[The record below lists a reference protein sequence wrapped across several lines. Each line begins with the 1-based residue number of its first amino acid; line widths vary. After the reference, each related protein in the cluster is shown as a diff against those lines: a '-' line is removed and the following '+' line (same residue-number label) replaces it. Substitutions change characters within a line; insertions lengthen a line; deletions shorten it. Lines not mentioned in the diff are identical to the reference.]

1 MIQMVAL
8 DKIHASTYNPRK
20 SDPKRLDLLELS
32 LRKLGFLSPIV
43 VDQGGE
49 IISGHQ
55 RSFVAARIGVKRVPV
70 LIIPRMT
77 LDERKSLN
85 IVFNRATNDL
95 KRSDTCKTVTEYV
108 SKFDIDTIAKDLP
121 DLTPDTPEFYPCMNT
136 KNEDSFELL
145 KKNSKKINQ
154 YATTMYGTLCRKKIE
169 LPTVIDEDDN
179 VVNGIGRVCYYAERK
194 IRPIPVCRISN
205 KQALFANLM
214 LNYLT
219 MDFDIQNRYA
229 DTLRHNSFM
238 RSRNT
243 RGGGLGC
250 GFFKGLWPRLKC
262 EDTMI
267 LDGKKKDEWTARFGT
282 SIVDFGAGK
291 LNNTRILRES
301 GIMCSAFE
309 PYFLATGEVIS
320 KQESLKIDRK
330 FLAEIADGRKFSTIF
345 ISSVFNSVPFMAD
358 RMAIATICSALS
370 SPETICVC
378 WTQGVNCGNNI
389 GIKREDKCKNASKLL
404 TFNVDYEPNVV
415 LGDFSALPKVQKYH
429 TNSEIFD
436 IFSPVYGDIYRL
448 DQIDNFV
455 YMECRGTRLDVNNPE
470 YMERLKKA
478 IEFEFNLP
486 YPDGSHAGL
495 VKEAK
500 DAFGKRLGVT
510 IE

>member
-1 MIQMVAL
+1 MVAL

-32 LRKLGFLSPIV
+32 LRKLGFVSPIV

-55 RSFVAARIGVKRVPV
+55 RSFVAGRMGVKMVPV
-70 LIIPRMT
+70 TVIPRMT
-77 LDERKSLN
+77 LEERKSLN

-108 SKFDIDTIAKDLP
+108 SKFDIEALAKDLP
-121 DLTPDTPEFYPCMNT
+121 DLTPDTPEFYPCMHT
-136 KNEDSFELL
+136 TTGDSFSLL
-145 KKNSKKINQ
+145 KKNASKINQ
-154 YATTMYGTLCRKKIE
+154 YATNMYGTLNRKKIE
-169 LPTVIDEDDN
+169 LPTVVDEDDN
-179 VVNGIGRVCYYAERK
+179 VVNGIGRVSYYAQRK
-194 IRPIPVCRISN
+194 VRPIPVCRVTN
-205 KQALFANLM
+205 AQAQFANLM

-243 RGGGLGC
+243 RNGGLGC
-250 GFFKGLWPRLKC
+250 GFYKGIWPKLRC

-267 LDGKKKDEWTARFGT
+267 LEGRKKEEWVSRFGT

-301 GIMCSAFE
+301 GLQCSAFE
-309 PYFLATGEVIS
+309 PYFIATRESIS

-330 FLAEIADGRKFSTIF
+330 FLAEIADRRKFSAIF

-378 WTQGVNCGNNI
+378 WTQGVNSGNNI
-389 GIKREDKCKNASKLL
+389 GIAREEKGKNAAKQL

-415 LGDFSALPKVQKYH
+415 LGDFSSLPKVQKYH
-429 TNSEIFD
+429 SNREIFD
-436 IFSPVYGDIYRL
+436 IFSPVYSNVYRL

-455 YMECRGTRLDVNNPE
+455 YMECRGTKLDVNNSE
-470 YMERLKKA
+470 YMERLRKA

-495 VKEAK
+495 VEEAK
-500 DAFGKRLGVT
+500 EAFGKRLGVE
-510 IE
+510 IK